1 MQFLKLIDK
10 AKSDG
15 QAQPLTRA
23 IREAVRHNILK
34 DYLERK
40 GGETLSILTAE
51 YDFDT
56 AMAVKQ
62 EEAYAEGISIG
73 LATGREEGIS
83 IGLERGAYETKLE
96 TAQLMIGLGIPL
108 EQVQL
113 CTNLPLDVV
122 QGLLATADQ

>member
-1 MQFLKLIDK
+1 M
-10 AKSDG
+10 
-15 QAQPLTRA
+15 
-23 IREAVRHNILK
+23 
-34 DYLERK
+34 
-40 GGETLSILTAE
+40 SILTAE

-62 EEAYAEGISIG
+62 EEAYAIG
-73 LATGREEGIS
+73 LERGIERGLEQGRLE
-83 IGLERGAYETKLE
+83 GLERGAYQNKLE

-122 QGLLATADQ
+122 QGLIQNQ

>member
-1 MQFLKLIDK
+1 M
-10 AKSDG
+10 
-15 QAQPLTRA
+15 
-23 IREAVRHNILK
+23 
-34 DYLERK
+34 
-40 GGETLSILTAE
+40 SILTAE

-62 EEAYAEGISIG
+62 EEAYA
-73 LATGREEGIS
+73 
-83 IGLERGAYETKLE
+83 IGLERGAYQTKLE

-122 QGLLATADQ
+122 QGLIQNQ

>member
-1 MQFLKLIDK
+1 MDK
-10 AKSDG
+10 HSPS
-15 QAQPLTRA
+15 QERFERLYVTT
-23 IREAVRHNILK
+23 

-40 GGETLSILTAE
+40 GGKTLSILTAE

-56 AMAVKQ
+56 AMAVRQ

-73 LATGREEGIS
+73 LERGLEQ
-83 IGLERGAYETKLE
+83 GLERGAYQNKLE

-122 QGLLATADQ
+122 QGLIQVP

>member
-1 MQFLKLIDK
+1 M
-10 AKSDG
+10 
-15 QAQPLTRA
+15 
-23 IREAVRHNILK
+23 
-34 DYLERK
+34 
-40 GGETLSILTAE
+40 SILTAE

-62 EEAYAEGISIG
+62 EEAYA
-73 LATGREEGIS
+73 
-83 IGLERGAYETKLE
+83 IGLERGAYEKALE

-122 QGLLATADQ
+122 QGLIQVP